1 MADLDNIQ
9 TGNKNVKEFLESLNF
24 DIVKSSYD
32 NQYRI
37 TSRDKIYNLTTENL
51 IQDMLDNGANNLKV
65 EINKDGNSEIFYQGN
80 DIKEA
85 IKINNEKSLEAK
97 TSWDIPEIRVYK
109 DNEFMRG
116 IKSKFDEK
124 DSLDKPYFYSEP
136 FNIKRE
142 DLDTVFPKSFK
153 QFQSLHRVFGNN
165 ETLVKLTLSKEDL
178 KSVDTV
184 IEKFTD
190 LKSSIESFDMEAKL
204 RKNKFYP
211 DMTSENIEKIHSQ
224 FDLDKSKVD
233 NVLES
238 LKEYSKGSMNIENET
253 INKLGDIKENKVD
266 IVNKEKDFLDNF
278 SITINSLDGID
289 KRYREDLNSVVK
301 VGEEAKGEKAQNLL
315 QTLVATDM
323 MLKENYLKKGQIS
336 LNKIGVDFQI
346 NDKKFNLDLPFGQG
360 VFSKNFNEILQLH
373 TNDLTP
379 NFLNEKETKGYYEII
394 ERFGKR
400 KDDKTKVKS
409 NLGKTTENVIDFGI
423 DSGLSLANSLDEDI
437 GELAKGF
444 ESAFKTFHQI
454 QTPELKNEVKNNDSK
469 KNNIDDFTKDFLKK
483 VSSGEIKIGTE
494 AKKEH
499 SIHKEKDKGR

>member
-1 MADLDNIQ
+1 MHDEKEKATLKAINFDLDTKELEKVFN
-9 TGNKNVKEFLESLNF
+9 GN
-24 DIVKSSYD
+24 
-32 NQYRI
+32 
-37 TSRDKIYNLTTENL
+37 TSKPYEI
-51 IQDMLDNGANNLKV
+51 IKKFMHDNGFEHRQYSGYLSTKKLTEAETTVIIKNLREKNLWLDKCIQKIDMTDV
-65 EINKDGNSEIFYQGN
+65 GKSFDLSFIFIKNKDKDVDINVEDKGNN
-80 DIKEA
+80 MDKDDL
-85 IKINNEKSLEAK
+85 KNNNEKN
-97 TSWDIPEIRVYK
+97 K
-109 DNEFMRG
+109 D
-116 IKSKFDEK
+116 DEK
-124 DSLDKPYFYSEP
+124 
-136 FNIKRE
+136 
-142 DLDTVFPKSFK
+142 
-153 QFQSLHRVFGNN
+153 GN
-165 ETLVKLTLSKEDL
+165 D
-178 KSVDTV
+178 
-184 IEKFTD
+184 EKN
-190 LKSSIESFDMEAKL
+190 S
-204 RKNKFYP
+204 
-211 DMTSENIEKIHSQ
+211 
-224 FDLDKSKVD
+224 
-233 NVLES
+233 
-238 LKEYSKGSMNIENET
+238 
-253 INKLGDIKENKVD
+253 
-266 IVNKEKDFLDNF
+266 LDNF
-278 SITINSLDGID
+278 SIKITSLENIHDDFKNNFKEIF
-289 KRYREDLNSVVK
+289 K
-301 VGEEAKGEKAQNLL
+301 VGEEVKGENAQNLL
-315 QTLVATDM
+315 QTLATTDM

-336 LNKIGVDFQI
+336 LDKIGVNFQI

-409 NLGKTTENVIDFGI
+409 NLEKTTENVIDFGI